1 MRLVVGYGVL
11 HIKSSYRH
19 ICHAVARVAF
29 VSDKSAGRS
38 LSRCVS
44 EAAVACFRFDTL
56 TIRLWRPAVQ
66 PCRSVEDGTDSWNST
81 GGVGFGADA
90 GAGVRWDGSSW
101 NLDRTAGKSCLCA
114 LRQAT
119 EACLLLRDSSFTW
132 LPLASPTERGLFL
145 CSSSISLSSPVSPGG
160 CHHYLQYSPAS
171 DSGWRLRVCPS
182 KIPTCS
188 VLTVP

>member
-119 EACLLLRDSSFTW
+119 EACLLLREKSIQALLGFPWHLRQKGGYSCARARFLYRALSLQVGATTTYSTA
-132 LPLASPTERGLFL
+132 LPVIVDGGSESAPPKSPPA
-145 CSSSISLSSPVSPGG
+145 LS
-160 CHHYLQYSPAS
+160 
-171 DSGWRLRVCPS
+171 
-182 KIPTCS
+182 
-188 VLTVP
+188 